1 MKSQN
6 EVSTTGTFTIDV
18 VGRPLRCE
26 PLGRSL
32 EKAIRALG
40 LDPDLLLLR
49 ANGCVISDLALFFP
63 KHGDLITVDYRVR
76 GA

>member
-18 VGRPLRCE
+18 VGRPLCRE

-32 EKAIRALG
+32 EKAIRALD

-49 ANGCVISDLALFFP
+49 ANGCVISDPALFFP
-63 KHGDLITVDYRVR
+63 KHDDLITVDYRVR